1 APPRRPDAVRPR
13 AARARGRDLPSGAR
27 RAPRLARARRRP
39 ARPRARR
46 ARAHHGTARRPGR
59 RGNAAAR
66 GARAAQEHVRPRAPA
81 RLRRPDPPGR
91 FYERSR
97 RYDEAVALFRE
108 AAALDVGLLGETH
121 PTHAGTLT
129 AIGRVLIAAGRLA
142 DADTVLDRALT
153 IRMVAL
159 GTEHPLV

>member
-1 APPRRPDAVRPR
+1 
-13 AARARGRDLPSGAR
+13 
-27 RAPRLARARRRP
+27 
-39 ARPRARR
+39 
-46 ARAHHGTARRPGR
+46 
-59 RGNAAAR
+59 
-66 GARAAQEHVRPRAPA
+66 
-81 RLRRPDPPGR
+81 RLRRPDPPDR

-108 AAALDVGLLGETH
+108 AAALDVGLLDETH

-159 GTEHPLV
+159 GTEHPLVARTLRQRAELQYRQGDYAAAEATIQQALAIYLAQRQPEATDVRNLHALLADVYTAWGRPDDAARYRARAE